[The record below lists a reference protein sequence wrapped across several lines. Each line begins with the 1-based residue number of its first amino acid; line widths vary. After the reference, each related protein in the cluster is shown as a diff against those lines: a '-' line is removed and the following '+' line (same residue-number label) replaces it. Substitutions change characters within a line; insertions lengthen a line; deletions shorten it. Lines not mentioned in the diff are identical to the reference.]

1 MGPMHVRHPRKRWRG
16 LSPRRNYAERRVV
29 GPATVSETDTMLA
42 TILASV
48 LLTHAPVTA
57 PVDTMLDVGGYRV
70 HARIHR
76 GTRPLTILMEA
87 GGGAT
92 LAKWG
97 GVDSVL
103 AQRTSATVVAYERA
117 GFGSSELGPLDLDPI
132 TQVRQISAAL
142 DRLDVPARRLVI
154 GHSYGGLMA
163 QVHADMFKDKIA
175 GVVLVD
181 AMNARFV
188 DATGDFIQ
196 TTVPHITNPR
206 NDIERAIARLV
217 NTFPVML
224 NAARDAEPKIRAP
237 LVVITSGRPMWS
249 NRETENKAWRASHEA
264 IAAAA
269 PGRRHMVAENS
280 GHDVALDRPDA
291 IIDAVMSLSQTR

>member
-1 MGPMHVRHPRKRWRG
+1 
-16 LSPRRNYAERRVV
+16 
-29 GPATVSETDTMLA
+29 MLA

-48 LLTHAPVTA
+48 LLANTSVA

-76 GTRPLTILMEA
+76 GTRPLTIFMEA

-103 AQRTSATVVAYERA
+103 AQRTNATVVAYERA
-117 GFGSSELGPLDLDPI
+117 GFGGSELGPLDLDPI
-132 TQVRQISAAL
+132 TQVRQISATL
-142 DRLDVPARRLVI
+142 DRLNVPARRLVI

-163 QVHADMFKDKIA
+163 QVHAEMFKDKIA

-196 TTVPHITNPR
+196 TTVPHITSPK
-206 NDIERAIARLV
+206 NDTERAIARLV
-217 NTFPVML
+217 NTFPVIL
-224 NAARDAEPKIRAP
+224 NAARDAEPRIRAP
-237 LVVITSGRPMWS
+237 MVVLTSGKPMWK
-249 NRETENKAWRASHEA
+249 RETEDKAWRAGHVA
-264 IAAAA
+264 IAGAA
-269 PGRRHMVAENS
+269 PTRRLVVAENS
-280 GHDVALDRPDA
+280 GHDVAIDRPDT
-291 IIDAVMSLSQTR
+291 IIDAVMSILDKR

>member
-1 MGPMHVRHPRKRWRG
+1 
-16 LSPRRNYAERRVV
+16 
-29 GPATVSETDTMLA
+29 MLA

-48 LLTHAPVTA
+48 LLAYAPPAA
-57 PVDTMLDVGGYRV
+57 PVDTMIDVGGYRV

-103 AQRTSATVVAYERA
+103 AQRTNATVIAYERA
-117 GFGSSELGPLDLDPI
+117 GFGGSELGPLDLDPI
-132 TQVRQISAAL
+132 TQVRQISSAL
-142 DRLDVPARRLVI
+142 DRLKVPARRLVI

-163 QVHADMFKDKIA
+163 QVHAEMFKEKIA

-206 NDIERAIARLV
+206 NDTERAIARLV
-217 NTFPVML
+217 NTFPAAL

-237 LVVITSGRPMWS
+237 MVVISSTRSMWN
-249 NRETENKAWRASHEA
+249 NRAREDTAWRASHAA
-264 IAAAA
+264 IAAAT
-269 PGRRHMVAENS
+269 PGRRHVVAETS
-280 GHDVALDRPDA
+280 GHDIAIDRPDT
-291 IIDAVMSLSQTR
+291 IIDAVMSLLEKR

>member
-1 MGPMHVRHPRKRWRG
+1 
-16 LSPRRNYAERRVV
+16 
-29 GPATVSETDTMLA
+29 MLA

-48 LLTHAPVTA
+48 LLAHTPAA

-70 HARIHR
+70 HARVHR

-92 LAKWG
+92 LEKWG

-103 AQRTSATVVAYERA
+103 ARRTSATVIAYERA
-117 GFGSSELGPLDLDPI
+117 GFGGSELGPLDLDPI

-142 DRLDVPARRLVI
+142 DRLGVPARRLVI

-163 QVHADMFKDKIA
+163 QVHADMFKEKVT

-188 DATGDFIQ
+188 DTTGDFIQ
-196 TTVPHITNPR
+196 TTVPHITSPR
-206 NDIERAIARLV
+206 NDAERAIARLV
-217 NTFPVML
+217 NTFPVIL
-224 NAARDAEPKIRAP
+224 DAARDAEPKIRAP
-237 LVVITSGRPMWS
+237 MIVITSGKSMW
-249 NRETENKAWRASHEA
+249 NREKEDMAWRSAHEA
-264 IAAAA
+264 IAAAL
-269 PGRRHMVAENS
+269 PGRRLIVAENS
-280 GHDVALDRPDA
+280 GHDVALARPDT
-291 IIDAVMSLSQTR
+291 IIDAVMSILER

>member
-1 MGPMHVRHPRKRWRG
+1 
-16 LSPRRNYAERRVV
+16 LERSAPIFLGETV
-29 GPATVSETDTMLA
+29 PAPVSYGRYRLRDRFMLA
-42 TILASV
+42 ILASV
-48 LLTHAPVTA
+48 LLAHTLPSA

-76 GTRPLTILMEA
+76 GARPLTILMEA

-103 AQRTSATVVAYERA
+103 AARTNATVVAYERA

-132 TQVRQISAAL
+132 TQVRQISSAL
-142 DRLDVPARRLVI
+142 DRLGVPARRLVM

-163 QVHADMFKDKIA
+163 QVHADMFKEQIA
-175 GVVLVD
+175 GVVLID

-196 TTVPHITNPR
+196 TTVPHITSPK
-206 NDIERAIARLV
+206 NDAERAIARLV

-237 LVVITSGRPMWS
+237 MVVITSGKSMWR
-249 NRETENKAWRASHEA
+249 RETEDKAWRSAHEA

-269 PGRRHMVAENS
+269 PGRRFVVAENS
-280 GHDVALDRPDA
+280 GHDVAIDRPDT
-291 IIDAVMSLSQTR
+291 IIDAVMSILDTK